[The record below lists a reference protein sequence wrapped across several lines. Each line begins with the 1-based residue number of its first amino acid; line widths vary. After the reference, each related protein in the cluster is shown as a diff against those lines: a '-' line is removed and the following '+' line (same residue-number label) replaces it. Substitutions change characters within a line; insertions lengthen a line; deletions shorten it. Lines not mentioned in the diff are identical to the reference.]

1 MGYSIKPGIKRG
13 RPPLKYTHGRPLT
26 STERVKAMRA
36 KRDLDKYSFSHP
48 KYKRAFEIL
57 ESLYSE
63 GVNPH
68 KFGDLRTKLGALL
81 LIHGYGYKDTI
92 EGREHASQE
101 KKWDRKE
108 KFRRVGAGRP
118 SLRGKAMSSSQRVF
132 RHRLRRK
139 LGIKK

>member
-13 RPPLKYTHGRPLT
+13 RPSLKYTHGRPLT

-36 KRDLDKYSFSHP
+36 KRDLDKYSPSHP
-48 KYKRAFEIL
+48 KHKKAFEIL

-68 KFGDLRTKLGALL
+68 KFGDLRTKSGSLL
-81 LIHGYGYKDTI
+81 LIHGHGYKDTA

-101 KKWDRKE
+101 KK
-108 KFRRVGAGRP
+108 
-118 SLRGKAMSSSQRVF
+118 
-132 RHRLRRK
+132 
-139 LGIKK
+139 